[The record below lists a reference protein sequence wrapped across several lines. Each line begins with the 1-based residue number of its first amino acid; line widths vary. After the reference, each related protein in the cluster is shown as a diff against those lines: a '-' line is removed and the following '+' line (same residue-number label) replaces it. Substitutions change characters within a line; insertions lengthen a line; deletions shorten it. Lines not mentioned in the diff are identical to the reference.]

1 VALNV
6 TPEEGEAISRVRERC
21 KHRLPSL
28 KLACRASISCY
39 PAILVLSMDSILCR
53 SAPPTGSILSL
64 RMQLEAL
71 GFDRQLVIEAF
82 FACDKNEQLA
92 ANYLLEHGGD
102 FQD

>member
-1 VALNV
+1 MHSTGCLSSSSPA
-6 TPEEGEAISRVRERC
+6 PP
-21 KHRLPSL
+21 PSL
-28 KLACRASISCY
+28 DMQPSY
-39 PAILVLSMDSILCR
+39 PLHYPVLQGALPECVSLV
-53 SAPPTGSILSL
+53 PF